1 VGFFILQN
9 FFIFVKINKMKTIT
23 LSIVINSHLSDSL
36 IEMSFNPELAKN
48 RIRFVKIL
56 THRFSDLNQRVSED
70 ELNKIWKEEVI

>member
-1 VGFFILQN
+1 
-9 FFIFVKINKMKTIT
+9 MKTIT

-36 IEMSFNPELAKN
+36 IEMSFNPELAKD

>member
-1 VGFFILQN
+1 
-9 FFIFVKINKMKTIT
+9 
-23 LSIVINSHLSDSL
+23 
-36 IEMSFNPELAKN
+36 MSFNPELAKE